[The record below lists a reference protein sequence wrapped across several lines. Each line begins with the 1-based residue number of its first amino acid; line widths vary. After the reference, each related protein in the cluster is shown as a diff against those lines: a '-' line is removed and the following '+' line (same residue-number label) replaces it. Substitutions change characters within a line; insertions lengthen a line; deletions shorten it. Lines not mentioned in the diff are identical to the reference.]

1 VPPVLVV
8 DAQPIVALVR
18 GESVAAR
25 ANARLFDALGR
36 GSVVMSAVNWCE
48 VMYLIRRH
56 AGSRAAAGVAARLER
71 MPIAVVDVD
80 VSLAGFAAAVK
91 SDHQLGMGDSFA
103 AALAMMTELPLLTA
117 DADFLPLA
125 EHGLKLDWLG

>member
-1 VPPVLVV
+1 MAPVLVV

-18 GESVAAR
+18 GEPGATQVAAR
-25 ANARLFDALGR
+25 LIDALSR

-48 VMYLIRRH
+48 VMYLTRRH
-56 AGSRAAAGVAARLER
+56 AGPQAAAEVAARLER
-71 MPIAVVDVD
+71 LPVSVVDAD
-80 VSLAGFAAAVK
+80 VSLAGFAAAIK
-91 SDHQLGMGDSFA
+91 SDHRMGLGDSFA
-103 AALAMMTELPLLTA
+103 AALAMVTGLPLLTA